1 VATIVDVSVL
11 RPLRLVIIDDQPV
24 FRRVARVLLV
34 ARGHQV
40 VGEADCAC
48 ALDAV
53 ARLAPDGV
61 LLDVCLGPECGF
73 EVARALTQAHPGLA
87 VVLVSADWPQAGEE
101 RLHYCGA
108 RGFVLKSKLV
118 ATDLSDFCRR

>member
-1 VATIVDVSVL
+1 MGHVPLL
-11 RPLRLVIIDDQPV
+11 RPLRFLIVDDHPV
-24 FRRVARVLLV
+24 FRRAARVLLA
-34 ARGHQV
+34 ARGHEV
-40 VGEADCAC
+40 LGEADCASG

-61 LLDVCLGPECGF
+61 LLDVRLGAECGF

-87 VVLVSADWPQAGEE
+87 VVLVSSDWPQAGEE
-101 RLHYCGA
+101 RLHDCGA
-108 RGFVLKSKLV
+108 RGFVLKSQLA